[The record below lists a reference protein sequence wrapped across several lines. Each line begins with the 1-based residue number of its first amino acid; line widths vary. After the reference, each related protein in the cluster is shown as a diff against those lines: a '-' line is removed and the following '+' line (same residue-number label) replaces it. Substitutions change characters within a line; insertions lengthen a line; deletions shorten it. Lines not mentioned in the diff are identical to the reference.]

1 MIMTNFGL
9 FHDACRGLH
18 APRDK
23 YIFDRAAAEGHL
35 KVKILDTMLPEYS
48 FDPFPLGHEPT
59 DGNLE
64 WVVRSLKFHGRD
76 KASHVFGMVDIEA
89 RYKAKIDLK
98 DITEASVLKGL
109 NKTYD
114 DVCSRKGSIH
124 YEALYIAELIKESAR
139 VTKYF
144 NEGGSIY
151 VH

>member
-59 DGNLE
+59 DSNLE
-64 WVVRSLKFHGRD
+64 WVIRSLKFHGRD
-76 KASHVFGMVDIEA
+76 KAHHAFDMVDITA
-89 RYKAKIDLK
+89 RYDAKVALK
-98 DITEASVLKGL
+98 DITEDVVLKGL
-109 NKTYD
+109 NKKYD
-114 DVCSRKGSIH
+114 DVCSRKGSID
-124 YEALYIAELIKESAR
+124 YEVLYIAELIKESAK

-144 NEGGSIY
+144 NEGGSAFVY
-151 VH
+151 

>member
-48 FDPFPLGHEPT
+48 FDPFPIGQEPT
-59 DGNLE
+59 DSNLE
-64 WVVRSLKFHGRD
+64 WVIRSLKFQGRE
-76 KASHVFGMVDIEA
+76 KAHHAFSMVDIEA
-89 RYKAKIDLK
+89 RLKAKIDIK
-98 DITEASVLKGL
+98 NITEALVLKGL

-114 DVCSRKGSIH
+114 DVCRRKGSIH
-124 YEALYIAELIKESAR
+124 YEAVYIAGLIRESAR

-144 NEGGSIY
+144 NEGGDTFVY
-151 VH
+151 

>member
-1 MIMTNFGL
+1 MTNFGL

-35 KVKILDTMLPEYS
+35 KVDILDTMLPVYS
-48 FDPFPLGHEPT
+48 FDPFPLGHGPT
-59 DGNLE
+59 DSNLE
-64 WVVRSLKFHGRD
+64 QVIRSLKFYSR
-76 KASHVFGMVDIEA
+76 KNSHNAFSLVDLTA
-89 RYKAKIDLK
+89 RYDAKIDLK
-98 DITEASVLKGL
+98 DITEDLVLKAL
-109 NKTYD
+109 TKTYD
-114 DVCSRKGSIH
+114 DICRRKGSIH
-124 YEALYIAELIKESAR
+124 YDALYVAALIRESAK